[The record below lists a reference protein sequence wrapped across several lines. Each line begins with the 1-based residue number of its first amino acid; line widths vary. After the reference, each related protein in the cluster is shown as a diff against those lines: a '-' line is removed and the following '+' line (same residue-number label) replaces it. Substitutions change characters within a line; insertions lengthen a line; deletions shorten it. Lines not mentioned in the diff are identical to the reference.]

1 MSDSTLQVL
10 MLLFHFLCSSH
21 NSEPSLEITDN
32 FQKSLK
38 VSIIR
43 LNTTKQIKI
52 FSKCRRHLYRRQ
64 EFNDEK
70 KIGKTLLSHHTA
82 FLKDFNINSS
92 LPWVRKVKYTKNSLS
107 TEALQIEH

>member
-1 MSDSTLQVL
+1 MWLVPGKHMHEDILIDKSIHRHKSTLQVL

-52 FSKCRRHLYRRQ
+52 FSKCR
-64 EFNDEK
+64 
-70 KIGKTLLSHHTA
+70 
-82 FLKDFNINSS
+82 
-92 LPWVRKVKYTKNSLS
+92 
-107 TEALQIEH
+107 